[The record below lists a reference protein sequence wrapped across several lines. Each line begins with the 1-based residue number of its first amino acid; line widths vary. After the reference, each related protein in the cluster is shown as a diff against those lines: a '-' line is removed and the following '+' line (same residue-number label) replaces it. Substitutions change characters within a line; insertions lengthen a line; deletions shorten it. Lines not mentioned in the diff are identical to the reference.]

1 VWESVVRSYRSG
13 QFIVREG
20 ESPKG
25 LFAVLEGRVR
35 EVKNVGDGRA
45 ALLHVGEAGC
55 WFAYYSTFHRRPS
68 IGSVVADSPVRALFL
83 SAARFE
89 RIMADEPRY
98 FRAFADLALEHYA
111 ILFRYAAEAHGISPE
126 ARLCARLADLAEFA
140 RKDRAPAGPVT
151 LTVSQTDLATLI
163 GVSRQTLNALLAR
176 LEARGLVEHG
186 FRRIRVLDEFRLRN
200 GGIEAEPAH
209 MRPHSFAASM
219 MAAGS
224 MRHT

>member
-1 VWESVVRSYRSG
+1 
-13 QFIVREG
+13 
-20 ESPKG
+20 
-25 LFAVLEGRVR
+25 VLEGRVR
-35 EVKNVGDGRA
+35 EVKDVGGGRA

-68 IGSVVADSPVRALFL
+68 IGSVVADSPVRTLLLLATK
-83 SAARFE
+83 FE

-111 ILFRYAAEAHGISPE
+111 TLFRYAAEAHGISPE

-140 RKDRAPAGPVT
+140 RKDRAPTGPIT

-163 GVSRQTLNALLAR
+163 GVSRQTVNAFLAR

-186 FRRIRVLDEFRLRN
+186 FRRIRVVDELRLRSE
-200 GGIEAEPAH
+200 GVAAEPSH
-209 MRPHSFAASM
+209 RRPHAFRGATTFQ
-219 MAAGS
+219 AGRLI
-224 MRHT
+224 MR